1 MGTRSGDTHKC
12 NCTPGEDSLKENSP
26 SLILSAFD
34 NDQINS
40 CSFNISSQKLYVLT
54 CSGIFCVFNLKTNQ
68 KIKEER
74 IKLDNTEIVKMLV
87 CKLSNKIYLIL
98 KKSIEVYTY
107 ISESEEKG
115 K

>member
-1 MGTRSGDTHKC
+1 MGTRSGDIHKC
-12 NCTPGEDSLKENSP
+12 SCTPGEENIKDEGP
-26 SLILSAFD
+26 ALILSAFD

-54 CSGIFCVFNLKTNQ
+54 NSGTFCVFNLKTNR
-68 KIKEER
+68 KIKEEH

-98 KKSIEVYTY
+98 KKSIEVYNYT
-107 ISESEEKG
+107 S
-115 K
+115 